1 MCWALGCGAEE
12 KVVGTHKAPGSCPFC
27 GGAVEATDVEKA
39 IRFCFLPMCLK
50 TIRRA
55 TSRRALAS
63 GSSSLMNF
71 NGEGQTRGSAA
82 DGFSKAAQAP

>member
-50 TIRRA
+50 TIRRYSCSA
-55 TSRRALAS
+55 CSRRLV
-63 GSSSLMNF
+63 
-71 NGEGQTRGSAA
+71 TH
-82 DGFSKAAQAP
+82 P